1 MKCKHKNS
9 GSYIRD
15 HVFTIIDKTN
25 TVSQSPYCIFH
36 SYFVF
41 TLFGPQARHK
51 FVFRALQ
58 QLAAVGSGAN
68 ASAAATGAFSV
79 SSSSSSTLGAPSSAA
94 SFADVLLRLD
104 FNHHYRDEYARQRE
118 PMRMPPK

>member
-1 MKCKHKNS
+1 MVEYGIGHGVTMYVNVSAALLFSRISVLS
-9 GSYIRD
+9 GSD
-15 HVFTIIDKTN
+15 HR
-25 TVSQSPYCIFH
+25 
-36 SYFVF
+36 
-41 TLFGPQARHK
+41 PQARHK

-58 QLAAVGSGAN
+58 QLAAVGSGVN

-79 SSSSSSTLGAPSSAA
+79 SSSTMGAPSSAA

-118 PMRMPPK
+118 PMRMPLK